1 MSFMTTI
8 RYGTWWDWLPKDE
21 GGRPGQKVA
30 FDAWNRLI
38 YVNEGVTELNVAID
52 IYSAWKEWNI
62 YSEEYPKPPASL
74 QALSVVGGDPIT
86 DDRNLGATF
95 FLENGWRIVPWASG
109 NGYVLTIDGNIYTR
123 EPNQNPVIPES
134 NVTISLTRSNLID
147 LVTVTPES
155 VTISNADI
163 ASIADAVWNEA
174 LSDHQN
180 PGTTGLKLKKS
191 LNKTQYIARI

>member
-1 MSFMTTI
+1 MPNIVFN
-8 RYGTWWDWLPKDE
+8 YGSWWNWE
-21 GGRPGQKVA
+21 TAAAGGYPNQKVA

-38 YVNEGVTELNVAID
+38 YVAEGVTELNVTID
-52 IYSAWKEWNI
+52 IYSAWKEWI
-62 YSEEYPKPPASL
+62 LGSPEYPHPSAAL
-74 QALSVVGGDPIT
+74 QAISVVGGDPIT
-86 DDRNLGATF
+86 DTRDLGATF
-95 FLENGWRIVPWASG
+95 FLENGWRIVPWPSG
-109 NGYVLTIDGNIYTR
+109 AGYVLTIEGNIYTR
-123 EPNQNPVIPES
+123 EAGGNPVIPES

-147 LVTVTPES
+147 VVTVTPES

-174 LSDHQN
+174 LSEHQN